1 MGTDIKDSITTREK
15 EILYLLSRGLNSKE
29 IAAELFISAHTVE
42 YHRRQL
48 LKKTNSRNIAQLIGN
63 AFRMGILWAVGRGSS
78 PQKPQL
84 FLLSI
89 KLFLLVLVERV
100 WLKIDV

>member
-48 LKKTNSRNIAQLIGN
+48 LEKTNSRNIAQLIGN
-63 AFRMGILWAVGRGSS
+63 AFRMGIL
-78 PQKPQL
+78 
-84 FLLSI
+84 
-89 KLFLLVLVERV
+89 
-100 WLKIDV
+100 